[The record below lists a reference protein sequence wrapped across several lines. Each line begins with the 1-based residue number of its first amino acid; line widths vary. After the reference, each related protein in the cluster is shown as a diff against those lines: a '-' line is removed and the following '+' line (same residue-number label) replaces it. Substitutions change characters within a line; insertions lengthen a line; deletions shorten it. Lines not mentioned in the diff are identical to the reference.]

1 MSYEITLNMRTLQG
15 IETYGCFSVGYDEEF
30 ARGIYSSLEGSDD
43 VSPGSVIT
51 IDLLRRENG
60 IPFPL
65 ALRHCN
71 YDQLAKNVQLITREL
86 FKHLN
91 LDS

>member
-1 MSYEITLNMRTLQG
+1 MRTLQG
-15 IETYGCFSVGYDEEF
+15 IEAYGCSSVGYDEDF
-30 ARGIYSSLEGSDD
+30 ARGLYSSLEGSDD
-43 VSPGSVIT
+43 VSPASVIT

-71 YDQLAKNVQLITREL
+71 YDQLVKNVQLITREL